1 MLVRHRRHHRRRRSH
16 QSSAIISIA
25 GDGRDR
31 KQRNRGYDNCRRYDP
46 EIDHLVF
53 FRQHALGDA
62 VGFRGRRQPIEIGL
76 HLGVALNLSVAE
88 SDYRTR
94 HGFNAGRHYRRTLG

>member
-31 KQRNRGYDNCRRYDP
+31 KQRNSGYDNCRSYDP
-46 EIDHLVF
+46 EIDHLVYE
-53 FRQHALGDA
+53 REVDADLAAKSDDLLLSHAVANVLHV
-62 VGFRGRRQPIEIGL
+62 VGFHQRIHGCIVEVVSIETI
-76 HLGVALNLSVAE
+76 
-88 SDYRTR
+88 
-94 HGFNAGRHYRRTLG
+94 